1 MSSHFSWSNHKTIND
16 LLYQGVDLLYQPFD
30 FFNNVHERLVRKRLK
45 KSMRFCGENVYI
57 GPNVRIDE
65 PFNLELGNNT
75 CICTLTHIS
84 ALGGVKIGDDTM
96 ISSLCSITTLTHPIN
111 SRSRVAEPV
120 ISKPI
125 VIGRNCWIGTGAI
138 ILSGITVGDDAI
150 IGAGSV
156 VTKDVSPATVVVGSP
171 AKVLKEIKQLMPC

>member
-1 MSSHFSWSNHKTIND
+1 MPSHFFWSNKKNIND
-16 LLYQGVDLLYQPFD
+16 LLYQGVDFLYQPFD
-30 FFNNVHERLVRKRLK
+30 FFNSLHKRLARRRLK
-45 KSMRFCGENVYI
+45 KSMKFCGENVYI
-57 GPNVRIDE
+57 GPNVMIDE
-65 PFNLELGNNT
+65 PFNLELGNST

-84 ALGGVKIGDDTM
+84 ALGGVKIGDGTM

-111 SRSRVAEPV
+111 SYSRVTEPA

-138 ILSGITVGDDAI
+138 ILPGITVGDDAI

-156 VTKDVSPATVVVGSP
+156 VTKDVSPATVVIGSP
-171 AKVLKEIKQLMPC
+171 AKVLKEIKQLMSC